1 MINGVVQFKDSRRK
15 KTTHNPIFSTTST
28 QIAFRRD
35 AIKIKATAKQRPAW
49 GGTIP
54 ASEF

>member
-1 MINGVVQFKDSRRK
+1 MNGVVQFKYSRK
-15 KTTHNPIFSTTST
+15 KKPTHNPIFSTTST

-35 AIKIKATAKQRPAW
+35 AIKIKAPAKQRSAW
-49 GGTIP
+49 GGKIP